1 MELGDILREGMNRGA
16 SDFHLKPKQYAVLR
30 VQGKLMP
37 LDALPPIEPK
47 DLDAMALSM
56 MAPGQRERYEREG
69 GADVQYS
76 VAGVGRFRASICK
89 SRGSVSIALRTVP
102 YELPTFEDLNLPAIV
117 PKLSMEPRGL
127 VLVTGPAG
135 SGKTTTLA
143 AMIHYMNQNRNDHIV
158 TIEDPIEFLHQ
169 DKNCIITQREVGTDT
184 PSFADALRICLRQ
197 DPDVIMVGEMRDVE
211 TIRTVLTLAETGH
224 LVLSTLH
231 TITAAETVNRI
242 IAEFP
247 GAQERQIRGQLAQVL
262 RGIISQRLI
271 ERADGSGLLP
281 AVEVLVQT
289 TTIQRCIEDPARTSQ
304 IPQAIAEGKEMYG
317 MQTFDQC
324 VLDFYQKK
332 MITYEEALRASSSPA
347 DFEVEVQRL
356 SMASAV
362 TAAPP
367 VRPASPS
374 GPGAGPAAGRPGGF
388 GSPGTGPVVG
398 RPTVG
403 RPPVR

>member
-1 MELGDILREGMNRGA
+1 MELAQILREGMNRGA

-37 LDALPPIEPK
+37 MDAIPVIEPK
-47 DLDAMALSM
+47 DLDAMAQSM
-56 MAPGQRERYEREG
+56 MTPPQRERYEREG
-69 GADVQYS
+69 GVDVQYS

-89 SRGSVSIALRTVP
+89 ARGSVSIALRTVP
-102 YELPTFEDLNLPAIV
+102 YELPSFEELNLPGV
-117 PKLSMEPRGL
+117 VGKLSVEPRGL

-135 SGKTTTLA
+135 SGKTTSLA
-143 AMIHYMNQNRNDHIV
+143 AMIHHMNQNRNDHIV
-158 TIEDPIEFLHQ
+158 TIEDPIEYLHQ
-169 DKNCIITQREVGTDT
+169 DKNCIITQREVGSDT

-247 GAQERQIRGQLAQVL
+247 GAQERQIRGQLSQVL

-289 TTIQRCIEDPARTSQ
+289 STIQRCIEDPARTGQ
-304 IPQAIAEGKEMYG
+304 IPQAIAEGREMYG

-324 VLDFYQKK
+324 VLDFYQKN
-332 MITYEEALRASSSPA
+332 MITYEEALRASSSPT

-356 SMASAV
+356 SMSAAAPVAPAAKPSAV
-362 TAAPP
+362 GATG
-367 VRPASPS
+367 S
-374 GPGAGPAAGRPGGF
+374 GRLGA
-388 GSPGTGPVVG
+388 
-398 RPTVG
+398 
-403 RPPVR
+403 RPPGR

>member
-1 MELGDILREGMNRGA
+1 MELAQILREGMNRGA
-16 SDFHLKPKQYAVLR
+16 SDFHLKPKQHAVLR

-37 LDALPPIEPK
+37 IDSWPPIETK
-47 DLDAMALSM
+47 DLDQMAQAMMTSA
-56 MAPGQRERYEREG
+56 QRDRYEREG
-69 GADVQYS
+69 GVDVQYS

-89 SRGSVSIALRTVP
+89 ARGSTSIALRTVP
-102 YELPTFEDLNLPAIV
+102 YELPSFEDLNLPPVIA
-117 PKLSMEPRGL
+117 KLAMEPRGL

-143 AMIHYMNQNRNDHIV
+143 AMIHHMNQLRNDHIV
-158 TIEDPIEFLHQ
+158 TIEDPIEYLHQ

-247 GAQERQIRGQLAQVL
+247 GSHERQIRGQLSQVL
-262 RGIISQRLI
+262 KGIVSQRLI

-281 AVEVLVQT
+281 AVEVLVST
-289 TTIQRCIEDPARTSQ
+289 STIQRCIEDPARTAQ
-304 IPQAIAEGKEMYG
+304 IPLAIAEGRDMYG

-324 VLDFYQKK
+324 VLGYYQKG
-332 MITYEEALRASSSPA
+332 MITYEEALRASSSPT
-347 DFEVEVQRL
+347 DVEVEVQRL
-356 SMASAV
+356 SMAA
-362 TAAPP
+362 
-367 VRPASPS
+367 
-374 GPGAGPAAGRPGGF
+374 PGAPKPHAAGPSVGPSVGRAAGRP
-388 GSPGTGPVVG
+388 PA
-398 RPTVG
+398 R
-403 RPPVR
+403 

>member
-1 MELGDILREGMNRGA
+1 MELAQILREGMDKGA
-16 SDFHLKPKQYAVLR
+16 SDFHLKPKQHAVLR
-30 VQGKLMP
+30 VQGKLAPM
-37 LDALPPIEPK
+37 DAIPPIETK
-47 DLDAMALSM
+47 DLDQMAQGM
-56 MAPGQRERYEREG
+56 MTPIQRERYEREG
-69 GADVQYS
+69 GVDVQYS
-76 VAGVGRFRASICK
+76 VAGVGRFRASICRA
-89 SRGSVSIALRTVP
+89 RGSVSIALRTVP
-102 YELPTFEDLNLPAIV
+102 YDLPTFEELHLPPVVA
-117 PKLSMEPRGL
+117 KLSVEPRGL

-143 AMIHYMNQNRNDHIV
+143 AMINHMNQLRNDHIV

-247 GAQERQIRGQLAQVL
+247 GSQERQIRGQLSQVL
-262 RGIISQRLI
+262 RGIVSQRLI

-281 AVEVLVQT
+281 AVEALSST
-289 TTIQRCIEDPARTSQ
+289 GTIQRCIEDPARTSQ

-324 VLDFYQKK
+324 VLDFYQKQ
-332 MITYEEALRASSSPA
+332 MITYEEALRASSSPT

-356 SMASAV
+356 SMSA
-362 TAAPP
+362 AAPVKP
-367 VRPASPS
+367 
-374 GPGAGPAAGRPGGF
+374 AGPAAATPG
-388 GSPGTGPVVG
+388 PKVG
-398 RPTVG
+398 G
-403 RPPVR
+403 RPPLR

>member
-1 MELGDILREGMNRGA
+1 MELAQILREGMNRGA
-16 SDFHLKPKQYAVLR
+16 SDFHLKPQQYAVLR
-30 VQGKLMP
+30 VQGKLIPMDTQP
-37 LDALPPIEPK
+37 LIEVK
-47 DLDAMALSM
+47 DLDAMAASM
-56 MAPGQRERYEREG
+56 MTPSQRDRYEREG
-69 GADVQYS
+69 GVDVQYS

-89 SRGSVSIALRTVP
+89 ARGSVSIALRTVP
-102 YELPTFEDLNLPAIV
+102 YELPSFEELNLPPV
-117 PKLSMEPRGL
+117 VEKLSMEPRGL

-143 AMIHYMNQNRNDHIV
+143 AMIHHMNQNRNDHIV
-158 TIEDPIEFLHQ
+158 TIEDPIEYLHQ

-247 GAQERQIRGQLAQVL
+247 GAQERQIRGQLSQVL
-262 RGIISQRLI
+262 KGIVSQRLI

-281 AVEVLVQT
+281 AVEVLIQT
-289 TTIQRCIEDPARTSQ
+289 STIQRCIEDPARTAQ
-304 IPQAIAEGKEMYG
+304 IAQAIAEGKEMYG

-324 VLDFYQKK
+324 VLGFYQKG
-332 MITYEEALRASSSPA
+332 MVTYEEALRASSSPT
-347 DFEVEVQRL
+347 DFEVAIQRL
-356 SMASAV
+356 SMSP
-362 TAAPP
+362 AAP
-367 VRPASPS
+367 AAK
-374 GPGAGPAAGRPGGF
+374 PGGATGTGPAKPAGRP
-388 GSPGTGPVVG
+388 PG
-398 RPTVG
+398 R
-403 RPPVR
+403 

>member
-1 MELGDILREGMNRGA
+1 MELAQVLREGMNRGA
-16 SDFHLKPKQYAVLR
+16 SDFHLKPKQHAVLR
-30 VQGKLMP
+30 IQGKL
-37 LDALPPIEPK
+37 LAVDSWPPIETK
-47 DLDAMALSM
+47 DLDQMAQAMMTA
-56 MAPGQRERYEREG
+56 AQRERYEREG
-69 GADVQYS
+69 GVDVQYS

-89 SRGSVSIALRTVP
+89 ARGSTSIALRTVP
-102 YELPTFEDLNLPAIV
+102 YELPSFEDLNLPAIV

-127 VLVTGPAG
+127 ILVTGPAG
-135 SGKTTTLA
+135 SGKTTSLA

-169 DKNCIITQREVGTDT
+169 DKSCIITQREVGTDT

-262 RGIISQRLI
+262 RGIVSQRLI

-289 TTIQRCIEDPARTSQ
+289 STIQRCIEDPARTAQ
-304 IPQAIAEGKEMYG
+304 IPQAIAEGKDMYG

-324 VLDFYQKK
+324 VLVHYQKGT
-332 MITYEEALRASSSPA
+332 ITYEEALRASSSPA

-356 SMASAV
+356 SMSA
-362 TAAPP
+362 TAAK
-367 VRPASPS
+367 VAPA
-374 GPGAGPAAGRPGGF
+374 AGPAVGRVAGRP
-388 GSPGTGPVVG
+388 PG
-398 RPTVG
+398 R
-403 RPPVR
+403 

>member
-1 MELGDILREGMNRGA
+1 MELAQILREGMNRGA
-16 SDFHLKPKQYAVLR
+16 SDFHLKPKQHAVLR

-37 LDALPPIEPK
+37 VDSWPPIEPK
-47 DLDAMALSM
+47 DLDQMAQAMMNPA
-56 MAPGQRERYEREG
+56 QHDRYEREG
-69 GADVQYS
+69 GVDVQYS
-76 VAGVGRFRASICK
+76 VAGVGRFRASICRA
-89 SRGSVSIALRTVP
+89 RGSTSIALRTVP
-102 YELPTFEDLNLPAIV
+102 YELPTFDDLNLPPVVA
-117 PKLSMEPRGL
+117 KLSMEPRGL
-127 VLVTGPAG
+127 ILVTGPAG

-143 AMIHYMNQNRNDHIV
+143 AMIHHMNQQRNDHIV
-158 TIEDPIEFLHQ
+158 TIEDPIEYLHQ

-247 GAQERQIRGQLAQVL
+247 GAAERQIRGQLAQVL

-281 AVEVLVQT
+281 AVEVLVST
-289 TTIQRCIEDPARTSQ
+289 STIQRCIEDPARTAQ

-324 VLDFYQKK
+324 VLGHYQKGT
-332 MITYEEALRASSSPA
+332 ITYEEALRASSSPT

-356 SMASAV
+356 SMSAAASAK
-362 TAAPP
+362 P
-367 VRPASPS
+367 
-374 GPGAGPAAGRPGGF
+374 GPAVGPSAGRGAGRP
-388 GSPGTGPVVG
+388 P
-398 RPTVG
+398 R
-403 RPPVR
+403 

>member
-1 MELGDILREGMNRGA
+1 MELAQILREGMNRGA

-30 VQGKLMP
+30 VQGKLTPM
-37 LDALPPIEPK
+37 DAIPVIEPK
-47 DLDAMALSM
+47 DLDAMAQSM
-56 MAPGQRERYEREG
+56 MTPPQRERYEREG
-69 GADVQYS
+69 GVDVQYS

-102 YELPTFEDLNLPAIV
+102 YELPSFEELNLPPVTA
-117 PKLSMEPRGL
+117 KLSVEPRGL

-143 AMIHYMNQNRNDHIV
+143 AMIHHMNQNRNDHIV
-158 TIEDPIEFLHQ
+158 TIEDPIEYLHQ
-169 DKNCIITQREVGTDT
+169 DKNCIITQREVGSDT
-184 PSFADALRICLRQ
+184 PSFGDALRICLRQ

-247 GAQERQIRGQLAQVL
+247 GAQERQIRGQLSQVL
-262 RGIISQRLI
+262 RGIVSQRLI

-289 TTIQRCIEDPARTSQ
+289 STIQRCIEDPARTAQ
-304 IPQAIAEGKEMYG
+304 IPQAIAEGKDMYG

-324 VLDFYQKK
+324 VLDFYQKN
-332 MITYEEALRASSSPA
+332 MVTYEEALRASSSPT

-356 SMASAV
+356 SMAAAAPAAPAAKPSAV
-362 TAAPP
+362 GATG
-367 VRPASPS
+367 S
-374 GPGAGPAAGRPGGF
+374 GRLGA
-388 GSPGTGPVVG
+388 
-398 RPTVG
+398 RPTG
-403 RPPVR
+403 R

>member
-1 MELGDILREGMNRGA
+1 MELAQILREGMDRGA
-16 SDFHLKPKQYAVLR
+16 SDFHLKPKQHAVLR
-30 VQGKLMP
+30 VQGKLTPM
-37 LDALPPIEPK
+37 DTIPPIELK
-47 DLDAMALSM
+47 DLDQMAQGM
-56 MAPGQRERYEREG
+56 MTPTQRERYDREG
-69 GADVQYS
+69 GVDVQYS
-76 VAGVGRFRASICK
+76 VAGVGRFRASICR
-89 SRGSVSIALRTVP
+89 SRGSVSLALRTVP
-102 YELPTFEDLNLPAIV
+102 YELPTFEELHLPPVVA
-117 PKLSMEPRGL
+117 KLSMEPRGL

-143 AMIHYMNQNRNDHIV
+143 AKINHMNQLRNDHIV
-158 TIEDPIEFLHQ
+158 TIEDPIEYLHQ

-247 GAQERQIRGQLAQVL
+247 GAQERQIRGQLSQVL

-271 ERADGSGLLP
+271 ERADGTGLLP
-281 AVEVLVQT
+281 AVEVLVST
-289 TTIQRCIEDPARTSQ
+289 GTIQRCIEDPARTSQ
-304 IPQAIAEGKEMYG
+304 IPQAIAEGKDMYG

-324 VLDFYQKK
+324 VLDFYQKQ
-332 MITYEEALRASSSPA
+332 MITYEEALRASSSPT

-356 SMASAV
+356 SMSAA
-362 TAAPP
+362 AAPK
-367 VRPASPS
+367 PAAAAAPAPS
-374 GPGAGPAAGRPGGF
+374 KVAGRP
-388 GSPGTGPVVG
+388 PA
-398 RPTVG
+398 R
-403 RPPVR
+403 